1 MTLNIIKELDSNQIL
16 LLQVSSENYN
26 NAVDSI
32 TKDLSSK
39 SICYVTLNK
48 TFNSLK
54 ENFQKKKVNIKNMV
68 FIDAIS
74 KTMKKT
80 PDQEAQCYYV
90 SAPSAMTEMS
100 IVIGKFL
107 KHEFDYL
114 IFDSLNSML
123 VYEKKAP
130 VSRFISSLVNKIKK
144 SKTKAVFIALKGSN
158 AEIITESGMFVDK
171 VVDYSGKTVDV
182 KVEKEGKAEKPVIK
196 K

>member
-1 MTLNIIKELDSNQIL
+1 MVLSLKKEFDSNKIL

-26 NAVDSI
+26 DAVDKI
-32 TKDLSSK
+32 TKELSSK

-48 TFNSLK
+48 TYASLK
-54 ENFQKKKVNIKNMV
+54 ESFEKKSVNLKNMV

-100 IVIGKFL
+100 IAIEKFL
-107 KHEFDYL
+107 KHDFDYL

-158 AEIITESGMFVDK
+158 SEIINECGMFVDK
-171 VVDYSGKTVDV
+171 VVDYSGKEVEV
-182 KVEKEGKAEKPVIK
+182 KK
-196 K
+196 